1 MKQTLIFLTVLLSAV
16 SAFSA
21 EYYVD
26 ASRPDDSG
34 DGVSWTDAK
43 MSIQAALDIAQGGD
57 TVWVT
62 NGAYFSGS
70 GCGST
75 NADDLSGAY
84 PARVCIT
91 NAVTVRSVNGA
102 GETFILGS
110 SYGWDESTNYYFGAR
125 CAYLAPGATLE
136 GFTLTGAY
144 LESTRGAGVYFQG
157 GGTLNSCVVNGNSTD
172 NSGGGVY
179 CNGTG
184 TLNNCTVSG
193 NDTMGMGGGVY
204 LNGGTMNNCLISE
217 NSVSVTDT
225 NNFSAAGVAMGP
237 GSVLNNCTVVG
248 NWANNYYSVGGV
260 YFDAGGTVNNCIVWS
275 NRMNTLWYGGAGV
288 VSNIGGSG
296 GVVRY
301 TCSFGGVIAGVDGC
315 ITNHPV
321 FEDAGYRLSIG
332 SPCIDAGTNG
342 CAIGS
347 TDLDGSPRII
357 NGRVDMGA
365 YEAAKYYTLTV
376 SNGTGGGWYTNG
388 TQVAIAANAPATGK
402 AFSRWIGDT
411 QVVDNV
417 TYTNALV
424 TMSTNAVSLT
434 ATYADIS
441 GWYTLTVSNGVG
453 GGTYTNGARVTVTAS
468 APGGTAFDRWAGDTQ
483 FVAGVFSLSTVVT
496 MPAQNT
502 ALTAICVNAS
512 NGIVHIGWNALAGF
526 YFKADL
532 NTGILA
538 PVGSGKSTIAQLMYS
553 PDAVKDSI
561 LSSSRAGAVNDV
573 VWDMITITE
582 SGGETQWA
590 SFDDSTARAW
600 TNGYVY
606 ALVFQD
612 NNVQPGDWY
621 YSTPLL
627 TLEQIIPGPGN
638 FPQSIDMNT
647 DPIYGDAIDGTNGLQ
662 VAAQIVLTGSAGTNG
677 AVSPTNAIVLPGGST
692 NFVITAGNYYRIAT
706 LTQNGTNVAGMSFDN
721 NSTITNFTWSNV
733 QASGV
738 LAATFTARVTTNP
751 ATSGVNVPYEWLA
764 SYGLT
769 NGGATF
775 DEAAVL
781 DPDSDGLKT
790 WQEYVAGTSPA
801 DANAVLKAIQNS
813 RNTISWNAVSG
824 RVYSVYF
831 STNLMNSF
839 QPLATN
845 IPWTAGVFTDTVYN
859 AQRQLFYK
867 VNVQLVP

>member
-1 MKQTLIFLTVLLSAV
+1 MKKTLIFLTVLLSAV
-16 SAFSA
+16 SAFSV

-34 DGVSWTDAK
+34 DGASWTDAK
-43 MSIQAALDIAQGGD
+43 QSIQAALDVAANGD

-62 NGAYFSGS
+62 NGAYFTGS

-102 GETFILGS
+102 GETIILGS
-110 SYGWDESTNYYFGAR
+110 SYGWDESTNYYLGAR

-157 GGTLNSCVVNGNSTD
+157 GGTLNHCVVSGNSTD
-172 NSGGGVY
+172 KSGGGIY

-184 TLNNCTVSG
+184 TLNNCTVAANS
-193 NDTMGMGGGVY
+193 TVGMGGGAY

-217 NSVSVTDT
+217 NSVSVSDT
-225 NNFSAAGVAMGP
+225 NNFSVAGVAMGL

-248 NWANNYYSVGGV
+248 NWADNYYSVGGV
-260 YFDAGGTVNNCIVWS
+260 YFDAGGTVNNCIVWG
-275 NRMNTLWYGGAGV
+275 NRINTLWYGGDGV

-301 TCSFGGVIAGVDGC
+301 TCSFGGVTPGVSGC
-315 ITNHPV
+315 ITNNPL

-342 CAIGS
+342 CVNGS

-365 YEAAKYYTLTV
+365 YEATTYYTLTV
-376 SNGTGGGWYTNG
+376 SNGTGSGMYTNG
-388 TQVAIAANAPATGK
+388 AQVAIAANAPATGK

-424 TMSTNAVSLT
+424 TISTNAVSLT
-434 ATYADIS
+434 ATYTNLS
-441 GWYTLTVSNGVG
+441 GWYILTVSNGIG
-453 GGTYTNGARVTVTAS
+453 GGTYTNGARVMISAA
-468 APGGTAFDRWAGDTQ
+468 APGGTAFDRWGGDTQ
-483 FVAGVFSLSTVVT
+483 CVAGVFSLSTLVT

-502 ALTAICVNAS
+502 ALTATCVNAS
-512 NGIVHIGWNALAGF
+512 NGIVHIGWSAMAGF
-526 YFKADL
+526 YFSADP

-553 PDAVKDSI
+553 PDNVKDSI
-561 LSSSRAGAVNDV
+561 LAGSKAGAVNDV
-573 VWDMITITE
+573 VWDTIVVTNE
-582 SGGETQWA
+582 WA
-590 SFDDSTARAW
+590 DFSRSTKRAW
-600 TNGYVY
+600 TNGYAY
-606 ALVFQD
+606 ALIFQD
-612 NNVQPGDWY
+612 NNVQSGDWY

-627 TLEQIIPGPGN
+627 TLTNIPPDT
-638 FPQSIDMNT
+638 FPQLIDMNT
-647 DPIYGDAIDGTNGLQ
+647 DPIYGDPINGSYGRQ
-662 VAAQIVLTGSAGTNG
+662 VVAQIVLTGSAGAHGT
-677 AVSPTNAIVLPGGST
+677 VSPANAIVLSGGSA

-706 LTQNGTNVAGMSFDN
+706 LTQNGTNVPGLIFN
-721 NSTITNFTWSNV
+721 NGSTATNFIWSNV
-733 QASGV
+733 QTSGV
-738 LAATFTARVTTNP
+738 LAATFTAQVVTNP
-751 ATSGVNVPYEWLA
+751 ATSGANVPYEWLA
-764 SYGLT
+764 GCGLT
-769 NGGATF
+769 NY
-775 DEAAVL
+775 EADSAL

-790 WQEYVAGTSPA
+790 WQEYIVGTNPT
-801 DANAVLKAIQNS
+801 NATSVLKATQNS
-813 RNTISWNAVSG
+813 RNTISWNTVSG

-845 IPWTAGVFTDTVYN
+845 IPWTTGAFTDTVYN

-867 VNVQLVP
+867 VNVQLAP